1 MILLQQLAH
10 TFIEPGINKLLAFDE
25 QASQKLTKLE
35 NKSLSVC
42 LTDLSVSIKLQV
54 LNNKV
59 QLSSN
64 IDDYDCLVT
73 TSSQYLRSLS
83 DASQLTKLIKQDNLE
98 LDGDLAIAQSFSD
111 LLINNDI
118 DWQEL
123 LSSYFGDAMAHKI
136 ATGIKILANNIKV
149 KSKDMDYTLSTAITE
164 ELKLS
169 PHYNE
174 VSLFIDDVDSL
185 SAKVDKLAATINKLA
200 SEQLTLKQ

>member
-10 TFIEPGINKLLAFDE
+10 SFIEPSINKLLDFDD
-25 QASQKLTKLE
+25 QAELKLAKLE

-42 LTDLSVSIKLQV
+42 LTDMSLRIKLQV
-54 LNNKV
+54 LNHRV
-59 QLSSN
+59 LLSSN
-64 IDDYDCLVT
+64 IDGYDCLVT

-98 LDGDLAIAQSFSD
+98 LDGDLAIAQGFSE
-111 LLINNDI
+111 LLINNNI

-123 LSSYFGDAMAHKI
+123 LSSYFGDAAAHKI
-136 ATGIKILANNIKV
+136 ATAMKSLAENIRL
-149 KSKDMDYTLSTAITE
+149 KSKDMDYTVSTAITE

-174 VSLFIDDVDSL
+174 VNSFIEQVDAIA
-185 SAKVDKLAATINKLA
+185 AKTDKLAASIHLLANK
-200 SEQLTLKQ
+200 S

>member
-10 TFIEPGINKLLAFDE
+10 SFIEPSINKLLSFDDK
-25 QASQKLTKLE
+25 ASQKLAKLE

-42 LTDLSVSIKLQV
+42 LTDLSLNIKLQV

-59 QLSSN
+59 LLSSN
-64 IDDYDCLVT
+64 IDGYDCLVT

-98 LDGDLAIAQSFSD
+98 LDGDLAIAQSFSE

-136 ATGIKILANNIKV
+136 ATGIKALASNIKI
-149 KSKDMDYTLSTAITE
+149 KSKDMDYTLSTAMTE
-164 ELKLS
+164 ELKLT
-169 PHYNE
+169 PHFNE
-174 VSLFIDDVDSL
+174 VNLFIDQVDVL
-185 SAKVDKLAATINKLA
+185 SAKTDKLAATINSLIAKH
-200 SEQLTLKQ
+200 

>member
-10 TFIEPGINKLLAFDE
+10 SFIEPSINKLLSFDDK
-25 QASQKLTKLE
+25 ASQKLAKLE
-35 NKSLSVC
+35 KKSLSVC
-42 LTDLSVSIKLQV
+42 LTDLSLNIKLQV

-59 QLSSN
+59 LLSSN
-64 IDDYDCLVT
+64 IDGYDCLVT

-98 LDGDLAIAQSFSD
+98 LDGDLAIAQSFSE

-136 ATGIKILANNIKV
+136 ATGIKALASNIKI
-149 KSKDMDYTLSTAITE
+149 KSKDMDYTLSTAMTD
-164 ELKLS
+164 ELKLT
-169 PHYNE
+169 PHFNE
-174 VSLFIDDVDSL
+174 VNLFIDQVDVL
-185 SAKVDKLAATINKLA
+185 SAKTDKLAATINSLIAKH
-200 SEQLTLKQ
+200 